1 MRNKI
6 LIVDDVDI
14 NRELL
19 AEMLDDEHEIL
30 MAEKGEE
37 AVRILKADHEQI
49 ALLMLDLVMPVMDG
63 FTVLKELQKLSWS
76 KDIGIII
83 ISSDT
88 AVQTETDCFDL
99 GAADFVHRPF
109 NNRLH

>member
-19 AEMLDDEHEIL
+19 AEMLDDEYEIR
-30 MAEKGEE
+30 MAENGEE
-37 AVRILKADHEQI
+37 ALRILKADHEQI

-63 FTVLKELQKLSWS
+63 FMVLKELQ
-76 KDIGIII
+76 
-83 ISSDT
+83 
-88 AVQTETDCFDL
+88 
-99 GAADFVHRPF
+99 
-109 NNRLH
+109 

>member
-19 AEMLDDEHEIL
+19 AEMLDDEYEIL
-30 MAEKGEE
+30 MAENGEE
-37 AVRILKADHEQI
+37 ALRILKADHEQI

-63 FTVLKELQKLSWS
+63 FTVLKELQKLPWS

-88 AVQTETDCFDL
+88 AVQT
-99 GAADFVHRPF
+99 
-109 NNRLH
+109 